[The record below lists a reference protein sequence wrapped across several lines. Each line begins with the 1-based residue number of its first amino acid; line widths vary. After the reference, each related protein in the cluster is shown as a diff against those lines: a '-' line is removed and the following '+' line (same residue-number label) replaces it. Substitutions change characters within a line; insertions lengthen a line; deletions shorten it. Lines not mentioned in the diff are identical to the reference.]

1 MKAWCNA
8 AIATM
13 RTARR
18 RHTSCARF
26 QVEMR
31 SVTGRLSVR
40 MGHCNYNY
48 RQPLANIRFDLG
60 YSLAWNAGWNYYF
73 PGCFRCHDG
82 QHVSADG
89 KVLSKDCNT
98 CHTVLSQK
106 EGEVTPPSSEGTQFQ
121 HPIDLGDLTA
131 VSCNDCHTGGVGP

>member
-1 MKAWCNA
+1 MQG
-8 AIATM
+8 IATEV
-13 RTARR
+13 RKFYSTKYPDLEK
-18 RHTSCARF
+18 TKE
-26 QVEMR
+26 VEIRGAISELQRVYR
-31 SVTGRLSVR
+31 STTFPEMKLDWKTHNNNI
-40 MGHCNYNY
+40 GH
-48 RQPLANIRFDLG
+48 
-60 YSLAWNAGWNYYF
+60 YYF

-89 KVLSKDCNT
+89 RTLSKDCNT

-106 EGEVTPPSSEGTQFQ
+106 EGEIASTSSEGTPFQ